1 MIRIS
6 IYSAFSG
13 FFKQTKVTRPPAK
26 WPKHKSQET
35 QNGYSNNKDMK
46 TADS

>member
-26 WPKHKSQET
+26 WPKHKKPRNTKWVQ
-35 QNGYSNNKDMK
+35 QQ
-46 TADS
+46 